1 MTKTEPNQAAFAYF
15 NEMNSWQ
22 TGLTKR
28 EYFAAIAM
36 QGILSSRGLQEAINA
51 DRKRWENFAVEMAD
65 NLIKELNK
73 RDNNE

>member
-1 MTKTEPNQAAFAYF
+1 MENKTEPNQAAFAYF

-36 QGILSSRGLQEAINA
+36 QGFASSTHNISFKQQTEWAVISA
-51 DRKRWENFAVEMAD
+51 DK
-65 NLIKELNK
+65 LIEELNK
-73 RDNNE
+73 KAES

>member
-28 EYFAAIAM
+28 EYFALHILNGLMSNDNSSEYDMEELTSGAVGIAD
-36 QGILSSRGLQEAINA
+36 A
-51 DRKRWENFAVEMAD
+51 
-65 NLIKELNK
+65 LIKKLNETK
-73 RDNNE
+73 